1 MSQLFTLSGHCFNLN
16 VCCCCSVAKSCSTV
30 CDPMDCSTPDSSL
43 LHYVPVFAE
52 IHASSHIILY
62 RPLLLLPS
70 VFLSIR
76 IFSNESA
83 VCIRWPKY
91 WRFSFSI
98 SPSLEY
104 SGLIFFRIDWFDL
117 FAVQGTLQSLLQ
129 HHFGAQSSLRSSSH
143 VYT

>member
-1 MSQLFTLSGHCFNLN
+1 MLSN
-16 VCCCCSVAKSCSTV
+16 
-30 CDPMDCSTPDSSL
+30 
-43 LHYVPVFAE
+43 
-52 IHASSHIILY
+52 HIVLY
-62 RPLLLLPS
+62 HPLLLLPS
-70 VFLSIR
+70 VFLNIR
-76 IFSNESA
+76 IFSNGSA

-129 HHFGAQSSLRSSSH
+129 HHFGAQSSLWPSSH
-143 VYT
+143 VCT